1 MPELSDPATSPRF
14 TIDRDVHGSYIARD
28 EGGAACLLVPT
39 TDARPPLD
47 RATGDVHLTFRPRG
61 AFSIAGRE
69 FSSAAAIVRC
79 ENPSLSR
86 TFAVLAQDVATSLR
100 AAEERPTPHEVS
112 RALARW
118 EQLLRGRR
126 QLSRDEE
133 VGLWGELWTLLE
145 LHDMSRGLAA
155 WRGPDAEY
163 VDFAGGGVGIE
174 CKAGMRRLEHWISQ
188 EQVTR
193 PLGDLEVYVLSL
205 WVGVDAVGGSSLPEL
220 VARAAA
226 AADDEA
232 VLEEKLLGAAYSHA
246 DAHRYKL
253 KLRVLE
259 PPLLFPTNRLPRVR
273 TADPGVSHIRFLA
286 SLDEDSALPA
296 DTLVATL
303 AKLCAT

>member
-1 MPELSDPATSPRF
+1 MPEAFDRPTEPRF
-14 TIDRDVHGSYIARD
+14 VIDGEVNGSYIARD
-28 EGGAACLLVPT
+28 EGGVLALLVPT

-47 RATGDVHLTFRPRG
+47 RATGDVHLTFRSRG
-61 AFSIAGRE
+61 TFIITGRE

-79 ENPSLSR
+79 ENVSLSR
-86 TFAVLAQDVATSLR
+86 TFGVLAHDVATSLR
-100 AAEERPTPHEVS
+100 ADRERPTPHDVS

-133 VGLWGELWTLLE
+133 IGLWGELWTLLE

-163 VDFAGGGVGIE
+163 VDFAGGGIGIE
-174 CKAGMRRLEHWISQ
+174 CKAGTRRLEHWVSQ

-193 PLGDLEVYVLSL
+193 PLGDLAVYLLSL
-205 WVGVDAVGGSSLPEL
+205 WVGVDAVGGSSLPEM
-220 VARAAA
+220 VSRAFDM
-226 AADDEA
+226 ADDDA
-232 VLEEKLLGAAYSHA
+232 ALEEKLLAAGYSHA

-259 PPLLFPTNRLPRVR
+259 APMLFPMDRLPRVR
-273 TADPGVSHIRFLA
+273 TADPGVSHVRFLA
-286 SLDEDSALPA
+286 SLEADAALPPE
-296 DTLVATL
+296 TVVATL
-303 AKLCAT
+303 AKLCSA